1 MHQGFART
9 RRAACAVV
17 VLTLAAPGGAAAQQP
32 GTDWGHDPA
41 VEQRAE
47 ALLGQMTLQDKVDLV
62 TGEVNPNYGFYNNP
76 QARLGI
82 PAMQAADGPV
92 GVRASPN
99 VHGGKA
105 TLLPSV
111 PALAATFDEE
121 RAFAYGRVLG
131 VDAHRSDF
139 NMMLAPSID
148 LLRNPFN
155 PRAFETFSEDPLLTG
170 RLGAADVR
178 GIQSVPGVGATVK
191 HYNLNT
197 QEHRRSTVNATVD
210 ERTLRELYTAPWE
223 RVVRDGHPASVMCAF
238 TGVNGEPSCQN
249 TELLTNIL
257 KSDLDFRGFVMSD
270 YGANLTTV
278 ESANAGLD
286 MDQPG
291 VGSGETGYDPNTTT
305 KWAGALL
312 AAVQAGQV
320 PQATLDDKAL
330 RILRAMIGTGMFEH
344 PPTIADLPV
353 AEHGAFARETS
364 VQGSVLLKN
373 AGRMLP
379 LAGRRVR
386 SIAVVGPDLGTAIR
400 GGGSPLV
407 DPVYEVSPLD
417 GIRERAGDGVEVT
430 YDQGVEPVGP
440 ASLVSALAPV
450 PSSFLAPPGGRPGEG
465 LRGEY
470 FLSGDFSG
478 EPTVVDD
485 PIAARGQGFYTFFGA
500 PVPSQPAAP
509 NAASIRWTGTLTA
522 PETRTYRFGLTA
534 FGTGRV
540 MIDGRTVAEIIDGG
554 EHATRSFSLRLVAGQ
569 PHDVRIEYQANS
581 SRASFLTGAQVVF
594 GWEHDAGVVQPSI
607 HEAARAAAQA
617 DVAVVV
623 ARTYESEGFVD
634 RPSLELPNDQGQLIR
649 EVARRNPQ
657 TIVVLQTGGPV
668 ATTSWDRRVRAIL
681 ENWYGGEEQGHAIA
695 DLLWGDASP
704 SGRLPVTFPRS
715 DRQTPI
721 TFRGDPVQYPEV
733 GDHTR
738 YDEGV
743 FIGYRGHQRFGI
755 PTRWPF
761 GHGLTYTAFRYS
773 GLRLPKTPVDPATGA
788 ATASFTLT
796 NTGPRRGTEIAQV
809 YAGPLPTRAVDTP
822 ARALAGWARVTLE
835 PGASRRATGSGRP
848 GSCRAC
854 RTWPARR
861 RWRPRPGRPPATRSP
876 TPGRGRPSCC
886 RWPRPWWRSP

>member
-1 MHQGFART
+1 MHQGFARA
-9 RRAACAVV
+9 RRTACAAT
-17 VLTLAAPGGAAAQQP
+17 VLALAAPSGAPAQQP
-32 GTDWGHDPA
+32 AGDWGHDPA
-41 VEQRAE
+41 VEQRAD
-47 ALLGQMTLQDKVDLV
+47 ALLGQMTLQDEVDLV
-62 TGEVNPNYGFYNNP
+62 TGEVNPNFGFYNNP
-76 QARLGI
+76 QPRLGI

-92 GVRASPN
+92 GVRVSPN

-111 PALAATFDEE
+111 PALAATFDAD

-131 VDAHRSDF
+131 VEAQRSNF
-139 NMMLAPSID
+139 NMTLAPSID

-170 RLGAADVR
+170 RLGAADVN
-178 GIQSVPGVGATVK
+178 GVQSVPGVGATVK

-197 QEHRRSTVNATVD
+197 QEHRRSTVDATVD
-210 ERTLRELYTAPWE
+210 ERTLRELYTAPWT
-223 RVVRDGHPASVMCAF
+223 RVVREAHPASVMCAF

-257 KSDLDFRGFVMSD
+257 KRDLDFRGFVMSD

-291 VGSGETGYDPNTTT
+291 VGSGQTGYDPNTTS

-320 PQATLDDKAL
+320 SQATLDDKAR

-344 PPTIADLPV
+344 PPAIADLPV

-364 VQGSVLLKN
+364 VEGSVLLKN
-373 AGRMLP
+373 AERMLP
-379 LAGRRVR
+379 LSRRRIR

-407 DPVYEVSPLD
+407 NPVYEVSPLD
-417 GIRERAGDGVEVT
+417 GIRERAGDGVDVS
-430 YDQGVEPVGP
+430 YHQGVEPVGP
-440 ASLVSALAPV
+440 ASLASALAPV

-470 FLSGDFSG
+470 FVTPDFSG
-478 EPTVVDD
+478 EPAAVVED

-509 NAASIRWTGTLTA
+509 NATSIRWTGTLTA
-522 PETRTYRFGLTA
+522 PETGTYRFGLTS

-540 MIDGRTVAEIIDGG
+540 VVDGRTMVEITGG
-554 EHATRSFSLRLVAGQ
+554 VEHTTRFFTLRLVAGQ
-569 PHDVRIEYQANS
+569 AHDLRIEYQANS
-581 SRASFLTGAQVVF
+581 ARATPLTGAQVVF
-594 GWEHDAGVVQPSI
+594 GWEHGAGVVQPSI
-607 HEAARAAAQA
+607 REAARAAAKA

-721 TFRGDPVQYPEV
+721 TFRGDPLQYPEV
-733 GDHTR
+733 DDRTS

-743 FIGYRGHQRFGI
+743 FIGYRGHQRLGI
-755 PTRWPF
+755 PARWPF

-773 GLRLPKTPVDPATGA
+773 ALRLPETAVDPATGA
-788 ATASFTLT
+788 ATATFTLT

-809 YAGPLPTRAVDTP
+809 YAGPLPTRAVETP
-822 ARALAGWARVTLE
+822 ARALAGWARVTLD
-835 PGASRRATGSGRP
+835 PGASRRVTVTLDPEALSYWDTAADARVTPAGPVRVVVGR
-848 GSCRAC
+848 SAD
-854 RTWPARR
+854 A
-861 RWRPRPGRPPATRSP
+861 AAL
-876 TPGRGRPSCC
+876 RGRMVL
-886 RWPRPWWRSP
+886 R